1 VTRADLPPDLVRE
14 RMTLAGLMRTEILP
28 KGNANDTATIR
39 KFAEAVLKVVP
50 NATGAAIEV

>member
-1 VTRADLPPDLVRE
+1 
-14 RMTLAGLMRTEILP
+14 MTLAGLMRTEILP